1 MGASYKRF
9 FFVDN
14 MYKMRKLNTSID
26 IIPLQGVSNE
36 DMTSTMEKRQ
46 IDEQQMR
53 VQRDPLIISRVQ
65 MVN

>member
-1 MGASYKRF
+1 
-9 FFVDN
+9 
-14 MYKMRKLNTSID
+14 MRKLNTSID